1 MRMTLIY
8 GRRRVGKSEL
18 VKQAIKES
26 NFKIINY
33 EFKQVTE
40 ANNIQIIC
48 DVVYDALNLS
58 KLGYTKLEEIVK
70 YNINLSRNENMFLYL
85 IPMWMFLIS

>member
-26 NFKIINY
+26 NFKTINY

-40 ANNIQIIC
+40 ANNVQSIC
-48 DVVYDALNLS
+48 DVVYDAQNLS